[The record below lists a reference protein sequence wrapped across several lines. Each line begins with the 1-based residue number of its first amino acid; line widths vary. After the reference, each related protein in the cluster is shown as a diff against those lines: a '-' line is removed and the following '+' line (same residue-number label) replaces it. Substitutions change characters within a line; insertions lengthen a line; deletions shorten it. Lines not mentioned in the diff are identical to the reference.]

1 MNRADT
7 LRTRLAGPET
17 LVMGILNVTPDSFSD
32 GGRHEGRD
40 AALRHALVMVAEGA
54 DIVDVGGES
63 TRPGAAT
70 VPEAEELNRVIPV
83 IEAIRA
89 ESGVQVSVDTSKAG
103 VMRAAVAAGAD
114 MINDVNALRA
124 ETAVETAAGCGVP
137 VCLMHMQGTP
147 RTMQSAPSYTNVVAE
162 VATFLRERACVCEAA
177 GIAAPDIVL
186 DPGFGFG
193 KTPVHNWQL
202 IRELAVFTA
211 MGYPVLL
218 GASRKR
224 SVAQAVEGITV
235 DRLIGSVTVAAIAAL
250 RGARILRV
258 HDVIQT
264 RQALAISAAVA
275 G

>member
-147 RTMQSAPSYTNVVAE
+147 RTMQQ
-162 VATFLRERACVCEAA
+162 
-177 GIAAPDIVL
+177 
-186 DPGFGFG
+186 DPEIRIPHHL
-193 KTPVHNWQL
+193 KEQL
-202 IRELAVFTA
+202 TLQ
-211 MGYPVLL
+211 M
-218 GASRKR
+218 
-224 SVAQAVEGITV
+224 
-235 DRLIGSVTVAAIAAL
+235 
-250 RGARILRV
+250 
-258 HDVIQT
+258 
-264 RQALAISAAVA
+264 
-275 G
+275 